1 MASDESLLKIG
12 SVPDPLLHLLS
23 SEQVLSLLDQLVS
36 SHLHIL
42 VEQVA
47 TEDLLPVL
55 VVKGVGGQEEHA
67 QGGLGHELQILVMEE
82 GIVVVEE
89 EELNISSLVLK

>member
-1 MASDESLLKIG
+1 MASDESFLEVG

-36 SHLHIL
+36 SHLHVL

-47 TEDLLPVL
+47 TEHLLPVL
-55 VVKGVGGQEEHA
+55 VVEGVGGHEEHS
-67 QGGLGHELQILVMEE
+67 QGCLCHKLEVLVMEE
-82 GIVVVEE
+82 SIVVVEE
-89 EELNISSLVLK
+89 EELQI

>member
-1 MASDESLLKIG
+1 MASDESLLKVS

-36 SHLHIL
+36 SHLHVL

-47 TEDLLPVL
+47 TEDLFPIL
-55 VVKGVGGQEEHA
+55 VVEGVRGQEEHA
-67 QGGLGHELQILVMEE
+67 QGGLGHEL
-82 GIVVVEE
+82 
-89 EELNISSLVLK
+89 